1 MGETE
6 RGIGPQRFLVYIVMA
21 GVILFILEQV
31 MERLTGDSFNQD
43 TLTTWLQDNRTWAWA
58 VILVLWLV
66 QAVLAPLPAPIL
78 VMTTAVLYAG
88 TTAGI
93 MFTIVLTWVGSMLGA
108 VVCFGLSRH
117 FGRDWVV
124 RKGHLDRM
132 KELDGYLEE
141 RGAYVIFLTRLIP
154 ILSFDIVSY
163 AAGLTKI
170 RWRDFIAATGI
181 GMLPTNVIFILFAA
195 EALSQ
200 DETGLRIISGV
211 GLIML
216 AIASYLLVW
225 LMRDYEGWKKEH
237 VNEGE

>member
-6 RGIGPQRFLVYIVMA
+6 RGIDPQRFLVYIVMA

-31 MERLTGDSFNQD
+31 MERLTGDSFDQD
-43 TLTTWLQDNRTWAWA
+43 TLTTWLQDNQTWAWA

-66 QAVLAPLPAPIL
+66 QAVIAPLPAPIL
-78 VMTTAVLYAG
+78 VMTTAVLYAD

-93 MFTIVLTWVGSMLGA
+93 IFTIVLTWVGSMLGA

-163 AAGLTKI
+163 AAGLTRI
-170 RWRDFIAATGI
+170 RWRDFIAATSI
-181 GMLPTNVIFILFAA
+181 GMLP
-195 EALSQ
+195 
-200 DETGLRIISGV
+200 
-211 GLIML
+211 
-216 AIASYLLVW
+216 IASYLLVW
-225 LMRDYEGWKKEH
+225 LMGDYEGWKKEH
-237 VNEGE
+237 AIVGEKTKTLGE